1 MTNKKKTNKGKKKKT
16 RRITWL
22 TCMQSL
28 FLTTESYM
36 ANNLLSY
43 SSACTFG
50 FLFSFI
56 PTLMIIVVILIR
68 FLHASPTTVINF
80 INDLNIFAET
90 FDLTSIVEKIL
101 SVKKVT
107 NFEIIMGLGIIWM
120 ARRFFSSIMAGMNSI
135 YTRATP
141 SKPVF
146 NQILILAVEA
156 IFIVVSSILILTF
169 TSFNSVRNMA
179 YITNHLPFLFTKGI
193 MRSMKIL
200 PYVFIYIVILFF
212 YKEMSIGKVSW
223 KNSAISAAGSTFTFW
238 VFQQLLDLFINVNK
252 YNIVYG
258 VLSKVVVLLMEICFF
273 FWIFFFFAQ
282 FLFVL
287 TYFDELLLGEL
298 YVLPDRNDTG
308 ILDSIKRL
316 LFIRP
321 DYMLNVPLKTVV
333 LKQGDYVYKKGSS
346 EDFCYYI
353 AKGTVQIAGKNY
365 VAYLERGQFLGEEAC
380 IIGEAHNLDAIAST
394 DCEIIKIAGKDFRSL
409 LEKNPAASNKA
420 LSKVSV
426 YFSKIYKQK
435 QS

>member
-1 MTNKKKTNKGKKKKT
+1 MTTRNKAKGKKKKAHK
-16 RRITWL
+16 ITWL
-22 TCMQSL
+22 TAMQSL
-28 FLTTESYM
+28 FLTTENYLG
-36 ANNLLSY
+36 NNLFSY

-68 FLHASPTTVINF
+68 FLHASPDTVINF

-90 FDLTSIVEKIL
+90 FDLTSVVEKIL
-101 SVKKVT
+101 SIKKIT

-156 IFIVVSSILILTF
+156 IFIVVSSVLILTF
-169 TSFNSVRNMA
+169 TSFNSISNTA
-179 YITNHLPFLFTKGI
+179 FITKNLPFLFTKGI
-193 MRSMKIL
+193 TRSMQIL
-200 PYVFIYIVILFF
+200 PYVFIFIVILFF

-238 VFQQLLDLFINVNK
+238 AFQQLLDLFINVNK

-298 YVLPDRNDTG
+298 YVLPNRNDTG
-308 ILDSIKRL
+308 ILASIKRI

-321 DYMLNVPLKTVV
+321 DYMLNVPLKT
-333 LKQGDYVYKKGSS
+333 LKLNKDDFIYKKDSS
-346 EDFCYYI
+346 EDYCYYI
-353 AKGTVQIAGKNY
+353 AKGTVQLSGKNY
-365 VAYLERGQFLGEEAC
+365 VAILERGDFFGEEAC
-380 IIGEAHNLDAIAST
+380 IIGEPHNLDAIAYT
-394 DCEIIKIAGKDFRSL
+394 DCEIIRIAGKDFRSL
-409 LEKNPAASNKA
+409 LQKNPLASKKA
-420 LSKVSV
+420 LSKVSS

>member
-1 MTNKKKTNKGKKKKT
+1 MKTKKKANGKKKKT
-16 RRITWL
+16 HRITWL
-22 TCMQSL
+22 TAMQSL
-28 FLTTESYM
+28 FLTTNNYLS
-36 ANNLLSY
+36 NNLLSY

-68 FLHASPTTVINF
+68 FLHASPDTVINF

-90 FDLTSIVEKIL
+90 FDLTSVVEKIL
-101 SVKKVT
+101 SIKKIT

-141 SKPVF
+141 SKPVL

-156 IFIVVSSILILTF
+156 IFIVVSSVLILTF
-169 TSFNSVRNMA
+169 TSFNSISNTAFITRN
-179 YITNHLPFLFTKGI
+179 LPFLFTKGI
-193 MRSMKIL
+193 TRSMQIL
-200 PYVFIYIVILFF
+200 PYVFIFIVILFF

-298 YVLPDRNDTG
+298 YVLPNRNDTG

-321 DYMLNVPLKTVV
+321 DYMLNVPLKT
-333 LKQGDYVYKKGSS
+333 LKLKKGDFVYKKDSS
-346 EDFCYYI
+346 EDYCYYI
-353 AKGTVQIAGKNY
+353 AKGTVQLVGTNY
-365 VAYLERGQFLGEEAC
+365 VGILERGDFFGEEAC
-380 IIGEAHNLDAIAST
+380 IVGEPHNLDAIAYT
-394 DCEIIKIAGKDFRSL
+394 DCEIIRIEGKDFRSL
-409 LEKNPAASNKA
+409 LEKNPLASKKA
-420 LSKVSV
+420 LSKVSS
-426 YFSKIYKQK
+426 YFSKSHKQK
-435 QS
+435 LS